1 MSIVNDHF
9 SLFHMTPWAGLPVLI
24 QPSCHRAFVPL
35 RVLQPRSSVETVSR
49 CCLLL
54 LLLVGLLGHLV
65 FRTLTIRPASNTDKV
80 SKLGAVVPD
89 GD

>member
-1 MSIVNDHF
+1 MSTVNNHF

-35 RVLQPRSSVETVSR
+35 RVLRPRSSVETVSR
-49 CCLLL
+49 YCLLL
-54 LLLVGLLGHLV
+54 FVGLLRHFV
-65 FRTLTIRPASNTDKV
+65 FRAMTIRPASNTDKV
-80 SKLGAVVPD
+80 SRLGAVVPG

>member
-1 MSIVNDHF
+1 MLIVNDHF

-35 RVLQPRSSVETVSR
+35 RVLRPRSSVETVSR

-54 LLLVGLLGHLV
+54 LVGLLGHLV
-65 FRTLTIRPASNTDKV
+65 FRTMTIRPASNTDKV
-80 SKLGAVVPD
+80 SRLGAVVPD